1 MDIMLQLKDIPDT
14 KILKKFANRYE
25 AVDSEKVI
33 QFLSILRVG
42 TDLIEVLNNFLG
54 KYDLLQGRWWVL
66 ILLMREDDLTS
77 TPTEL
82 AAKAGVS
89 KATMNGLINRLLKD
103 GLISRTQCEEDGRSY
118 RVKLNRL
125 GQAKLDEVMPE
136 YYLRLNQLMSSV
148 SDVDRERLVAQLL
161 LLKQNSSVFE

>member
-1 MDIMLQLKDIPDT
+1 MLQLKDIPDT

>member
-1 MDIMLQLKDIPDT
+1 MLQLKDIPDT

-42 TDLIEVLNNFLG
+42 TDLIEVLNSFLG

-89 KATMNGLINRLLKD
+89 KATMNGLIKRLLKD
-103 GLISRTQCEEDGRSY
+103 GLISRTQCDEDGRSY

>member
-1 MDIMLQLKDIPDT
+1 MLQLKDIPDT
-14 KILKKFANRYE
+14 KILKKFADRYDD
-25 AVDSEKVI
+25 VDPKKVI
-33 QFLSILRVG
+33 HFLSILRIG
-42 TDLIEVLNNFLG
+42 TDLTEVLNSFLD

-77 TPTEL
+77 TPSEL

-103 GLISRTQCEEDGRSY
+103 GLISRIQSEDDGRSY
-118 RVKLNRL
+118 LVKLSNL

-136 YYLRLNQLMSSV
+136 YYLRVNKLMSSI
-148 SDVDRERLVAQLL
+148 SEADRERIMEQLL
-161 LLKQNSSVFE
+161 MLKQNSSVFK

>member
-33 QFLSILRVG
+33 QFLSILRLG

>member
-1 MDIMLQLKDIPDT
+1 MLQLKDIPDT

-33 QFLSILRVG
+33 QFLSILRLG

>member
-1 MDIMLQLKDIPDT
+1 MLQLKDIPDT
-14 KILKKFANRYE
+14 KILKKFANRYDG
-25 AVDSEKVI
+25 VDSEKVI
-33 QFLSILRVG
+33 QFLSILRIG
-42 TDLIEVLNNFLG
+42 TDLIEVLNGFLDQ
-54 KYDLLQGRWWVL
+54 YDLLQGRWWVL

-77 TPTEL
+77 TPSDL

-118 RVKLNRL
+118 RVTLSRS

-136 YYLRLNQLMSSV
+136 YYSRLNKLMSCV
-148 SDVDRERLVAQLL
+148 SDVDRERLLENL
-161 LLKQNSSVFE
+161 FLLKQNSSVFE